1 MIFSQAKDRLFAGG
15 ALLSFS
21 LLFVVQGAIAQG
33 VPQALTPFG
42 YRDRAKVH
50 RVPEGYELISMPDT
64 HIRMHNPTT
73 GDVIDFPKPVIPQKR
88 TTPLPDD
95 GWITY
100 ASWYNLSRS
109 PIAYFVTDWN
119 VPPPPS
125 SYTGQTLFLFNSIEP
140 ADGNAILQPVL
151 QYGPSEAGGGE
162 WWAITSWYVVGDQAY
177 YAGLYDVTPGTFLA
191 GQIRLLGHKR
201 NNFSYSADFYGYSG
215 TTLKVTRIPQLVW
228 ATETLEVYGV
238 NDCSEF
244 PNTSYTEMSAIQM
257 YFEKDPV
264 PPVNWLINDV
274 TFDCGVQTTITVDGA
289 NQGIVDIY
297 Y

>member
-21 LLFVVQGAIAQG
+21 LLFVVQGAIAQA

-73 GDVIDFPKPVIPQKR
+73 GDVIDFPKPVIPLKR

-100 ASWYNLSRS
+100 A
-109 PIAYFVTDWN
+109 
-119 VPPPPS
+119 
-125 SYTGQTLFLFNSIEP
+125 
-140 ADGNAILQPVL
+140 
-151 QYGPSEAGGGE
+151 
-162 WWAITSWYVVGDQAY
+162 SWYVVGDQAY